1 MISKTSKVRY
11 ALGMFGTSI
20 PINMV
25 KTFAPIY
32 YIDQLGV
39 TASQFSTVIAVT
51 AIADIFFIYMLG
63 KMSDQ
68 FINKMKRSI
77 WMIFGAPILVLLFIL
92 FFSNGFLQNQS
103 TIFIYLLILYLAI
116 AIVDGMININYGA
129 LFPELF
135 KSEKE
140 RMITNSYR
148 QIFQLLAMVLSIAL
162 TPLLV
167 SWMGYSYV
175 SVLYGIITLIV
186 ILYSAFGNHESIEKP
201 AITDQKEGS
210 ISELFTILK
219 DSLLWFYGISIL
231 CYSVAFSLITQG
243 IPFYVQY
250 TLEALPM
257 MNSVYLGS
265 IFIVTIIS
273 ILFTGKYLITVKIEK
288 IWLYSYIL
296 ILFGFLISIIFT
308 TESALF
314 ISSIALG
321 AGIGL
326 MMTSSDII
334 GTKVIDIDYKTY
346 KVVRTGLYMS
356 VYNIMFRLNG
366 LVVGVAF
373 FLSEYLFGFVNGDEP
388 GGTPDIA
395 SSFLFLYFP
404 FIIIILGTVFSGLFN
419 KKVSKLN
426 F

>member
-219 DSLLWFYGISIL
+219 DPLLWFYGISIL

-243 IPFYVQY
+243 MPFYVQY

>member
-1 MISKTSKVRY
+1 
-11 ALGMFGTSI
+11 MFGTSI

-68 FINKMKRSI
+68 FLNKIKRSI
-77 WMIFGAPILVLLFIL
+77 WIIFGAPILVLLFVM
-92 FFSNGFLQNQS
+92 FFSNDALQSQS

-135 KSEKE
+135 KNERD

-148 QIFQLLAMVLSIAL
+148 QIFQLLAMMLSIAI
-162 TPLLV
+162 TPVLV
-167 SWMGYSYV
+167 SFIGYSFV
-175 SVLYGIITLIV
+175 SLLYGIATLVV
-186 ILYSAFGNHESIEKP
+186 ILYSAMGNHETIEKIKVP
-201 AITDQKEGS
+201 EKKEGN
-210 ISELFTILK
+210 IRELLTIFK
-219 DSLLWFYGISIL
+219 DRLLWFYGISIL

-243 IPFYVQY
+243 MPFYIQY
-250 TLEALPM
+250 TLGSPTF
-257 MNSVYLGS
+257 MNSVYLGT
-265 IFIVTIIS
+265 IFVVTILS
-273 ILFTGKYLITVKIEK
+273 IIFTSKYLVTVKVEK
-288 IWLYSYIL
+288 IWLYSYYFIF
-296 ILFGFLISIIFT
+296 FGLLLSIFFLDSM
-308 TESALF
+308 ALF
-314 ISSIALG
+314 ISSLVLG
-321 AGIGL
+321 IGIGL
-326 MMTSSDII
+326 MMASSDII

-346 KVVRTGLYMS
+346 HVVRTGLYMS

-366 LVVGVAF
+366 LIVGIAF
-373 FLSEYLFGFVNGDEP
+373 FLTEACFGFVSGEDIGNAP
-388 GGTPDIA
+388 GA
-395 SSFLFLYFP
+395 AASFLFLYFP
-404 FIIIILGTVFSGLFN
+404 FVIIVIGTLFSILFN
-419 KKVSKLN
+419 KRICKTN

>member
-1 MISKTSKVRY
+1 
-11 ALGMFGTSI
+11 MFGTSI

-32 YIDQLGV
+32 YIDQLGI

-63 KMSDQ
+63 RMSDQ
-68 FINKMKRSI
+68 FINKIKRSM
-77 WMIFGAPILVLLFIL
+77 WMIFGAPILVLLLIM

-103 TIFIYLLILYLAI
+103 TIFIYLLILYLVI

-135 KSEKE
+135 KSEKD

-148 QIFQLLAMVLSIAL
+148 QIFQLFAMVLSIAL

-167 SWMGYSYV
+167 TWMGYSYV
-175 SVLYGIITLIV
+175 SILYGIITLIV
-186 ILYSAFGNHESIEKP
+186 ILYSALGNHESIGKP
-201 AITDQKEGS
+201 LVADQKEDS
-210 ISELFTILK
+210 ISELLTILK

-243 IPFYVQY
+243 MPFYVQY

-265 IFIVTIIS
+265 IFIVTITS
-273 ILFTGKYLITVKIEK
+273 ILFTGKYLIAVKTEN

-296 ILFGFLISIIFT
+296 IMFGFLISIIFT

-314 ISSIALG
+314 ISSITLG

-334 GTKVIDIDYKTY
+334 GTKVIDVDYKTY
-346 KVVRTGLYMS
+346 NVVRTGLYMS

-366 LVVGVAF
+366 LIVGVAF

-388 GGTPDIA
+388 GSTPHIA
-395 SSFLFLYFP
+395 ASFLFLYFP
-404 FIIIILGTVFSGLFN
+404 FAIIVIGTVFSGLFN
-419 KKVSKLN
+419 KNVRKLN
-426 F
+426 S